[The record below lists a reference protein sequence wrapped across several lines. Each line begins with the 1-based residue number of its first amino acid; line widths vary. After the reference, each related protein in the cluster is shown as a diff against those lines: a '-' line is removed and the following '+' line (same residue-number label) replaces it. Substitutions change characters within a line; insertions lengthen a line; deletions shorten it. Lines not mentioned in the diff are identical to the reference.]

1 VAKVELHAVSK
12 SYARGTLA
20 LSEFS
25 LAIEDGEFMVLV
37 GPSGCGKSTV
47 LRIVAGL
54 ETASAGRVVIGER
67 DVTAASPRE
76 RDVAMVFQS
85 YALYPHKTVRE
96 NIGFGLRMRGVA
108 RDELSRRTLEVA
120 AKLSLEPLLDR
131 KPAQL
136 SGGQRQRVALGRA
149 LVRAP
154 NVFLLDEPLSN
165 LDAKLRAEMR
175 GELARLHAAFGV
187 TTLHVTHDQEEAM
200 TLAGRLCV
208 LSEGGVIEQLGT
220 PAEVYARPASVF
232 VAEFIGTPGI
242 NWFSGRLANADGDPG
257 QMRLRA
263 PGLELPLE
271 GQAELSALVGREV
284 RAGIRPHE
292 IALGDPDRSPL
303 RARVELVELLGPS
316 ALVHA
321 QGEAQQGIRVLIPA
335 SQLTQQVRRGEVVGL
350 APTRT
355 GVHLFDPA
363 SGRRLV

>member
-1 VAKVELHAVSK
+1 VAKVELQAVSK
-12 SYARGTLA
+12 SYARGSLA
-20 LSEFS
+20 LREFS
-25 LAIEDGEFMVLV
+25 LSVLDGEFMVLV

-54 ETASAGRVVIGER
+54 ETATAGRVLIGDR
-67 DVTAASPRE
+67 DVTAISPRE

-96 NIGFGLRMRGVA
+96 NIGFGMRMRGVA
-108 RDELSRRTLEVA
+108 RAELERRTREVA
-120 AKLSLEPLLDR
+120 EKLSLEALLER

-175 GELARLHAAFGV
+175 SELARLHAAFGV

-200 TLAGRLCV
+200 TLAARLCV

-220 PAEVYARPASVF
+220 PAQVYEQPASVF

-242 NWFSGRLANADGDPG
+242 NWFQGRLADGADG
-257 QMRLRA
+257 RVALRIA
-263 PGLELPLE
+263 GLELPLS
-271 GQAELSALVGREV
+271 GARDLGALVGREV

-292 IALGDPDRSPL
+292 IALADPGSSSL
-303 RARVELVELLGPS
+303 RASVDLVERLGPS
-316 ALVHA
+316 VLVHA
-321 QGEAQQGIRVLIPA
+321 QSEAQQGIRVLVPA
-335 SQLTQQVRRGEVVGL
+335 SEITGRLRRGDRVGL
-350 APTRT
+350 TPAATA
-355 GVHLFDPA
+355 VHLFDLT
-363 SGRRLV
+363 SGRRIG

>member
-1 VAKVELHAVSK
+1 MAKVELNAVSK

-25 LAIEDGEFMVLV
+25 LAIRDGEFMVLV

-54 ETASAGRVVIGER
+54 ETASAGRVIIGER

-96 NIGFGLRMRGVA
+96 NIGFGMRMRGVA
-108 RDELSRRTLEVA
+108 RGELERRTLEVA
-120 AKLSLEPLLDR
+120 AKLSLEALLDR

-165 LDAKLRAEMR
+165 LDAKLRTEMR

-187 TTLHVTHDQEEAM
+187 TTLYVTHDQEEAM
-200 TLAGRLCV
+200 TLAERLCV

-220 PAEVYARPASVF
+220 PAEIYERPASVF

-242 NWFSGRLANADGDPG
+242 NWFQGRLAGAGG
-257 QMRLRA
+257 GAARVRLQA
-263 PGLELPLE
+263 PGMELPLE
-271 GQAELSALVGREV
+271 DAGDLDALVGREV

-292 IALGDPDRSPL
+292 IALRDPDGSPL
-303 RARVELVELLGPS
+303 RARVELVELLGPT

-321 QGEAQQGIRVLIPA
+321 RSEAEQAIRVLIPQ
-335 SQLTQQVRRGEVVGL
+335 SQLTGQVRRGEVVGL
-350 APTRT
+350 APATT
-355 GVHLFDPA
+355 GVHLFDPG
-363 SGRRLV
+363 SGRRIG

>member
-1 VAKVELHAVSK
+1 VAKVELQAVSK
-12 SYARGTLA
+12 SYARGTQA
-20 LSEFS
+20 LREFS
-25 LAIEDGEFMVLV
+25 LTIQGGEFMVLV

-54 ETASAGRVVIGER
+54 ETASAGRVWIGER

-108 RDELSRRTLEVA
+108 RAELERRTREVA
-120 AKLSLEPLLDR
+120 VKLSLEALLER

-175 GELARLHAAFGV
+175 GELARLHAEFGV

-208 LSEGGVIEQLGT
+208 LSGGGVIEQLGT
-220 PAEVYARPASVF
+220 PAEVYERPASVF
-232 VAEFIGTPGI
+232 VADFIGTPGI
-242 NWFSGRLANADGDPG
+242 NWFQGRLSDDGGDG
-257 QMRLRA
+257 VSLRA
-263 PGLELPLE
+263 DGLELPLA
-271 GQAELSALVGREV
+271 GAGELTRLRGREV
-284 RAGIRPHE
+284 RAGIRPQE
-292 IALGDPDRSPL
+292 IALCDPTGSPL
-303 RARVELVELLGPS
+303 RARVDLVELLGPS

-321 QGEAQQGIRVLIPA
+321 KTEAQQAIRVLVPA
-335 SQLTQQVRRGEVVGL
+335 GQVTGQLQRGELVGL
-350 APTRT
+350 ELTATTR
-355 GVHLFDPA
+355 VHLFDPH
-363 SGRRLV
+363 SGRRIG